1 MQARG
6 RSTFRQLNRLT
17 CVLSDKADVFPFL
30 QARFGAHWDQM
41 VVTLC
46 AVCLKRRTHRGC
58 HTGIPGSHQKR
69 TLSMARSVAA
79 LDTYDILAV
88 RPMDDSLYQQACR
101 SLDIDIITFD
111 LG

>member
-1 MQARG
+1 
-6 RSTFRQLNRLT
+6 
-17 CVLSDKADVFPFL
+17 
-30 QARFGAHWDQM
+30 
-41 VVTLC
+41 
-46 AVCLKRRTHRGC
+46 
-58 HTGIPGSHQKR
+58 
-69 TLSMARSVAA
+69 MARSVAA